1 MLGDVI
7 SSLQG
12 LDRGDLEI
20 GAPSDEE
27 FDIDDI
33 PDDATDVFRV
43 MPRKNQWDGRLKAIG
58 WIKFNI
64 CKKHDMKIRFYLPSL
79 DTGIIE
85 NGPDGLV
92 L

>member
-7 SSLQG
+7 SSLEG

-20 GAPSDEE
+20 GDPSEEE

-43 MPRKNQWDGRLKAIG
+43 TPRKLMGLHIKGYRLNQKILCENHD
-58 WIKFNI
+58 IKI
-64 CKKHDMKIRFYLPSL
+64 KFYLPSL

-85 NGPDGLV
+85 NGPDGFV

>member
-1 MLGDVI
+1 VLGDVI
-7 SSLQG
+7 SSLEG

-20 GAPSDEE
+20 GDPSDDE

-33 PDDATDVFRV
+33 PDEATDVFRV
-43 MPRKNQWDGRLKAIG
+43 T
-58 WIKFNI
+58 
-64 CKKHDMKIRFYLPSL
+64 PSL

-85 NGPDGLV
+85 NGPDGFV